1 VVQGNSSETVSIRQ
15 GDVLAGK
22 YRVERVLGVGGMG
35 VVVLARHIELDEKV
49 ALKVLLPEW
58 LADDDAVARF
68 AREARA
74 MVRIKSDHVARVTD
88 VGTLDNGAPYI
99 VMEYLEGEDLGARL
113 ERRGVLPVD
122 QAVDFL
128 LQACIAVADAHA
140 VGIVHRDLKPSN
152 FFCIRRSDGET
163 LIKLLDFG
171 ISRLSEATG
180 AMSAFVTGASV
191 MVGSP
196 HYMAPEQMRAGANID
211 ARTDVWALG
220 IILFELL
227 VGCPPYAADSMAE
240 LAFMVGNDPVPAVRR
255 TRPDVPSGLE
265 AVIGQCLKKDPNAR
279 YFDVAEL
286 ARALLPFAPPRSTA
300 AVERVVRILD
310 AARPTPRPTIP
321 MGPVPLGPIRLL
333 PSVQPPASARTVPPP
348 RGRTTG
354 SWSRSIVRGAGL
366 VASLVA
372 GAALSTIIGG
382 RGPRTPR
389 PAPQA
394 TAAATAGPANPATP
408 GPRTAMMGNAVEPPA
423 AQSASA
429 EARSPS
435 TPPQPQEQAAQS
447 SQAADA
453 GIAVTLPRLVPLP
466 TYVPP
471 PTFAPPATLAPPPT
485 HGSPTIPVVSTIP
498 VVPAA
503 PVQPAAPGVRAAPVQ
518 PAAVVLPPTP
528 APNRPPGPSLP
539 PPKAGCNPPY
549 VIDSLGDRQYKPECL

>member
-152 FFCIRRSDGET
+152 FFCIRRSDGEI

-180 AMSAFVTGASV
+180 SMSAFVTGASV

-211 ARTDVWALG
+211 ARTDIWALG

-255 TRPDVPSGLE
+255 TRPDVPAGLE
-265 AVIGQCLKKDPNAR
+265 AVIVQCLKKDPNAR
-279 YFDVAEL
+279 YADVAEL
-286 ARALLPFAPPRSTA
+286 ARALLPFAPPRATP
-300 AVERVVRILD
+300 AVERVSRILD

-321 MGPVPLGPIRLL
+321 MGPLPMGPVRLL

-348 RGRTTG
+348 RGATTG

-366 VASLVA
+366 LASLVA

-382 RGPRTPR
+382 RGPRTSR
-389 PAPQA
+389 PALQA
-394 TAAATAGPANPATP
+394 TAAATAGPAGPATP
-408 GPRTAMMGNAVEPPA
+408 SPRTVMMGNGMEAPP

-429 EARSPS
+429 EARSASPPP
-435 TPPQPQEQAAQS
+435 TDHAPQPAMAV
-447 SQAADA
+447 DA
-453 GIAVTLPRLVPLP
+453 GVAVALPRLVPLP
-466 TYVPP
+466 TFVPRPVASSP
-471 PTFAPPATLAPPPT
+471 PTPSSPPTLSLSASHGAPP
-485 HGSPTIPVVSTIP
+485 IPV
-498 VVPAA
+498 
-503 PVQPAAPGVRAAPVQ
+503 RAV
-518 PAAVVLPPTP
+518 AVVLPPTP
-528 APNRPPGPSLP
+528 PPNRTPGPSLP